1 MQIKT
6 GVEQSVYALL
16 MLNLLPADAVLPADV
31 ISDRLGA
38 SPSYFQKLL
47 RKLAKANLITSVSGV
62 KGGFKLKKSP
72 EDITVYDVYLAI
84 EGSKNIFTSDGI
96 IHEVLELEKQE
107 QSCLLS
113 SMMTE
118 AETAL
123 QQVFERE
130 TIASIAQKLEA
141 LHYIEEYSALKNSI
155 FTKMVK

>member
-16 MLNLLPADAVLPADV
+16 MLNLLPADAVLTADV

-84 EGSKNIFTSDGI
+84 EGSKNIFTSDNI

-130 TIASIAQKLEA
+130 TIASIAKKLEA